1 MNLEFHYYA
10 TAALAIRAGFPSDVA
25 HRIARS
31 SQQVDQAIISWEIS
45 DFSVTVGGREN
56 MAGASYRTEKTQD
69 YVFWDEDVFRRIY
82 LPFHFIPGDPER
94 AAFERIDG
102 LTNSWITTPDSPL
115 ARTLLIKALK
125 SEDQYRIGI
134 ALHAYADTW
143 AHQNFSGRLEAA
155 NDLAPRSPLP
165 PAGHL
170 QALGSPDH
178 ATETWRDPRLLKP
191 DIDNRERFLAAA
203 KMIFRFLRTSLHRDF
218 ADEEPVVEE
227 LGEMWKRRDLDDR
240 ARAFDFSI
248 RYDIEPWNPSIWLAE
263 AGIVDD
269 EDQEEKPR
277 HYDKLRWFGT
287 ELAKRAARREGV
299 RTVDTGGRFRG
310 SELHSWCEAAKA
322 HRAEALSLVDEA
334 LGSSLERRKSKR

>member
-10 TAALAIRAGFPSDVA
+10 TAALAIRAGFPSDAA

-31 SQQVDQAIISWEIS
+31 SQQVDQAIFSWEIA
-45 DFSVTVGGREN
+45 DFPVTVGGREN
-56 MAGASYRTEKTQD
+56 FAGPGYRTEKTQD

-82 LPFHFIPGDPER
+82 LPFHFIPGDPEK
-94 AAFERIDG
+94 AAAARVDG
-102 LTNSWITTPDSPL
+102 QTNAWITTPDSPL
-115 ARTLLIKALK
+115 SRELLVRALR

-143 AHQNFSGRLEAA
+143 AHQNFSGRLEAV
-155 NDLAPRSPLP
+155 NDLTPRSPLP

-170 QALGSPDH
+170 QALSSPDL
-178 ATETWRDPRLLKP
+178 AMEIWRDPRLIEP

-218 ADEEPVVEE
+218 ADEVLIMDE
-227 LGEMWKRRDLDDR
+227 LGELWNRRDLDDR

-248 RYDIEPWNPSIWLAE
+248 RYDIEPWNSSIWLAE

-269 EDQEEKPR
+269 EDPEEKPR

-287 ELAKRAARREGV
+287 EIAKRAARREGV
-299 RTVDTGGRFRG
+299 RSIDTGGRFRD
-310 SELHSWCEAAKA
+310 SQLHAWCEAAKV

-334 LGSSLERRKSKR
+334 LGSSLERRKTRR